1 MKLAA
6 LLALTLVANP
16 GADPERLYGRVFT
29 ADGRVL
35 EGYLRWDR
43 NEVSWT
49 DFLDGAKEI
58 PAEFLRQAESL
69 DPEYAELRRRQRSIE
84 AFGVRITWDE
94 DDDADPFTSKAAI
107 RFGYVASL
115 VALEDHRLLL
125 LLKSG
130 EEIYFRGA
138 STDFGSYMRQ
148 LVIED
153 AQGGETSLRW
163 RQLDRVD
170 FMRAPTDVPAPASR
184 RIHGTVRTWGGLE
197 LTGDIAWDRDE
208 VLTSDVL
215 DGRSE
220 GEDYEIPFEE
230 IAGIEWESSR
240 SARVLLRT
248 GEALVLRGTN
258 DVDRNNRGIEILDA
272 ALGRAIVPWSEFQS
286 ITFHPPEARQTTAE
300 LFDNGGPLFG
310 TVDALD
316 GRTIVGAIRW
326 GNDEAARWEVLDG
339 WSAGVD
345 YDIEFSHIHSIVR
358 NGSGGVTVTLLDG
371 RTLDLEDSDDVGED
385 NGGIFVKPDGRPT
398 RLIRWR
404 DFDRVTFAR

>member
-138 STDFGSYMRQ
+138 STDFGSYMRR

-170 FMRAPTDVPAPASR
+170 FMRAPADAPAPASR

-248 GEALVLRGTN
+248 GEAL
-258 DVDRNNRGIEILDA
+258 
-272 ALGRAIVPWSEFQS
+272 
-286 ITFHPPEARQTTAE
+286 
-300 LFDNGGPLFG
+300 
-310 TVDALD
+310 
-316 GRTIVGAIRW
+316 
-326 GNDEAARWEVLDG
+326 
-339 WSAGVD
+339 
-345 YDIEFSHIHSIVR
+345 
-358 NGSGGVTVTLLDG
+358 
-371 RTLDLEDSDDVGED
+371 
-385 NGGIFVKPDGRPT
+385 
-398 RLIRWR
+398 
-404 DFDRVTFAR
+404 